1 MLERKDCELKGH
13 PLLLS
18 RTAEG
23 GYVDGA
29 GREWTQHEVQQAWCG
44 GRSVSLDG
52 QMYPPPGQSILW
64 SNNRGS
70 RQQ

>member
-1 MLERKDCELKGH
+1 MLKRKDCELKGR

-18 RTAEG
+18 RTIKG
-23 GYVDGA
+23 GYVDEA
-29 GREWTQHEVQQAWCG
+29 GHEWTQHEVQQAWRRG
-44 GRSVSLDG
+44 QSVSIDG

-70 RQQ
+70 Q